1 MRSLRGDVTESGC
14 RNPELNVF
22 YCISNGGEFNMRQ
35 PRPGDEEQQKNAWG
49 ELGEEAQKR
58 FMRRD
63 VDPKIYDMSLRC
75 NRSVYK
81 GKLPGWMPLSME
93 VDGEVVGLA
102 DIRFERGNSNFI
114 RAYKIDMYDTACNAS
129 IGVIP
134 KYQGMGIGSCYSV
147 VTDVIGRHFKMDW
160 IAGSTYQN
168 DGMFNIRKRDNWE
181 VISTSNGMVHHRK
194 RL

>member
-1 MRSLRGDVTESGC
+1 
-14 RNPELNVF
+14 
-22 YCISNGGEFNMRQ
+22 MRQ
-35 PRPGDEEQQKNAWG
+35 PRPGDEWQQQQAWDA
-49 ELGEEAQKR
+49 LGEDAQKR

-75 NRSVYK
+75 NRSIYK
-81 GKLPGWMPLSME
+81 GKLPGWVPLSME

-102 DIRFERGNSNFI
+102 DMRFERGNSNFI

-134 KYQGMGIGSCYSV
+134 QNQGMGVGSCYSV
-147 VTDVIGRHFKMDW
+147 VTDVIGRYFKMDW
-160 IAGSTYQN
+160 ILGSTYQN
-168 DGMFNIRKRDNWE
+168 DGMYHIRQKDGWD
-181 VISTSNGMVHHRK
+181 VISLSNGMVHHRK

>member
-1 MRSLRGDVTESGC
+1 MKSLRGEVTESGC
-14 RNPELNVF
+14 RNPALNIF
-22 YCISNGGEFNMRQ
+22 YCVSNGVEFINRQ
-35 PRPGDEEQQKNAWG
+35 PRPDDEVQQREAWNA
-49 ELGEEAQKR
+49 LGEDIQKR

-63 VDPKIYDMSLRC
+63 VDPKIYDPYIRC
-75 NRSVYK
+75 NRSIYK

-102 DIRFERGNSNFI
+102 DIRFERGNGNFI
-114 RAYKIDMYDTACNAS
+114 RAYKIDMYDTCCNAS

-147 VTDVIGRHFKMDW
+147 TTDVIGRHYKMDW

-168 DGMFNIRKRDNWE
+168 DGMYHIRKRDGWD
-181 VISTSNGMVHHRK
+181 VISMSNGMVHHRK